1 MKHLKKQT
9 NEKEYDIETYARD
22 GVFAEL
28 KQWCFGYGKEHDFI
42 EVTEWANGEGFDVDI
57 ETDQRQRFQLSW
69 GQWEALKYLV
79 NKIEN
84 K

>member
-9 NEKEYDIETYARD
+9 NEKQYEIDSYERNS
-22 GVFAEL
+22 VFAEL
-28 KQWCFGYGKEHDFI
+28 DQWCFGYGDKHDYI
-42 EVTEWANGEGFDVDI
+42 EVTEWYNGEGFDVDI
-57 ETDQRQRFQLSW
+57 ETHQRQRFQLSW